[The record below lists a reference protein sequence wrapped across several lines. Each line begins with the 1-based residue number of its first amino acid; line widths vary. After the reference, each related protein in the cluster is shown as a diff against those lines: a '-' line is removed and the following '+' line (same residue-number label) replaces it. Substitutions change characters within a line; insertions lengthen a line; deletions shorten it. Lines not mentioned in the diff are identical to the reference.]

1 MKEKINTSNTESS
14 KRDGGFTRRHFIN
27 SILTLSLFAMAR
39 PFVESGKGYAE
50 SGYSEYL
57 FVNGWLIRNDDYE
70 AMKDVKRS

>member
-1 MKEKINTSNTESS
+1 MREKINTSNTESS